1 MAKTRPPLTRD
12 RILDAAIRLADDGG
26 LDSVSMRKVGQ
37 ALGVE
42 AMSLYNHV
50 ANKDDLLEGM
60 VERVIDE
67 FELPDEGDWE
77 QAVRRC
83 AISAHD
89 ALLRHRWSP
98 TLVMAPGMG
107 ISAARLR
114 YMNWILGRLSEAG
127 FSAEL
132 TYRGYHALDSHIF
145 GFTLWQ
151 LGHANA
157 SRAFAARDDE
167 PMEEIVERMLEQV
180 RPSYPYLAEHGEMHM
195 ADGAPNGKQEF
206 EFGLDLILDGL
217 RRKQQER

>member
-1 MAKTRPPLTRD
+1 VAKTRPPLTRD
-12 RILDAAIRLADDGG
+12 RILDAAIRLADEGG
-26 LDSVSMRKVGQ
+26 LESVSMRKVGH

-50 ANKDDLLEGM
+50 ANKDDLLDGM

-67 FELPDEGDWE
+67 FDLPDEGDWE
-77 QAVRRC
+77 RAVRRC

-98 TLVMAPGMG
+98 TLVMAPGRG
-107 ISAARLR
+107 VSAARLR
-114 YMNWILGRLSEAG
+114 YMNWILGRLREAG

-151 LGHANA
+151 LGH
-157 SRAFAARDDE
+157 SIPAAAERDFVADFLRDF
-167 PMEEIVERMLEQV
+167 PFDD
-180 RPSYPYLAEHGEMHM
+180 YPYVGEHIRQHLA
-195 ADGAPNGKQEF
+195 DAPPDAKVTEF
-206 EFGLDLILDGL
+206 EFGLDLVLSGF
-217 RRKQQER
+217 KQLL